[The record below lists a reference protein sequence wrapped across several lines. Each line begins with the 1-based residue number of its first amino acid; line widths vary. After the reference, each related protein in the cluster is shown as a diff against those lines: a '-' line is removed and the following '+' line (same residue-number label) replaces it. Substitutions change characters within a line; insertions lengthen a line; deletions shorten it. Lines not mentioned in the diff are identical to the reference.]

1 MAAIAGIDYS
11 SVAVHAVAIDEDSGA
26 YVGRLV
32 ADLECGPGDAFER
45 ARRVRY
51 LLPPAGYWRDNYAA
65 IGIEETFSNRVGTAV
80 TLARVQGAVLAVL
93 PREMLIMPLP
103 ANYRKPHGWKALTVG
118 KTNASKEEVK
128 AWALEQGMPPGL
140 AQDFYDAYAIAR
152 ATRELLTSQTHQEGA
167 AA

>member
-1 MAAIAGIDYS
+1 MSAIAGIDYS
-11 SVAVHAVAIDEDSGA
+11 SVAVHVVAIDEDSGLYA
-26 YVGRLV
+26 GHLV

-80 TLARVQGAVLAVL
+80 TLARVQGAILAVL
-93 PREMLIMPLP
+93 PREMLVLPLP
-103 ANYRKPHGWKALTVG
+103 ANYKAPHGWKALTVG
-118 KTNASKEEVK
+118 KTNASKDEVR
-128 AWALEQGMPPGL
+128 AWALAQGMPPGL
-140 AQDFYDAYAIAR
+140 AQDFYDAYCIAH
-152 ATRELLTSQTHQEGA
+152 ATRKLLERGRA